1 MLFRSVYV
9 DSDHGGALDDRKSIS
24 GYIIYLGN
32 TPIIWRSRRQKGKP
46 AVSSCEAEYIALS
59 ACINEMVWINAF
71 LSELSFRIPL
81 PIPMFCDNN
90 SANDLAHNPVHHD
103 RTKHIDIRYHRI
115 REFIYDGTV
124 EIYYVESAEN
134 PADIFTKSVSV
145 SVFKKLIGKIYGKF
159 PT

>member
-1 MLFRSVYV
+1 
-9 DSDHGGALDDRKSIS
+9 
-24 GYIIYLGN
+24 
-32 TPIIWRSRRQKGKP
+32 
-46 AVSSCEAEYIALS
+46 
-59 ACINEMVWINAF
+59 
-71 LSELSFRIPL
+71 
-81 PIPMFCDNN
+81 MFCDNN

-145 SVFKKLIGKIYGKF
+145 SVFRKLIGKIYGKF